1 MRMRLLVADRG
12 AGEPISLGASL
23 AAGKKVG
30 PDVTKFLAD
39 DHRTVLGWFDWYELA
54 KDQGVRRD
62 LARRICAALHAHM
75 AGEEDYLY
83 PAAKR
88 HTGDRGLV
96 ERSLREHDAAKQLM
110 SQIEN
115 ARGADGEHPEL
126 VRTLR
131 QEIETHVQEEENELF
146 PALRASSM
154 DLYAVGRAVVAR
166 RAEYLFSRA
175 DKSNG
180 GLKEIPDMDIS
191 QDEARH
197 FFIANLKNIHAAAR
211 DGRDMVK
218 TQLERVEQY
227 PKLKQ
232 KLESHLVE
240 KNAQLERVER
250 ILEKYDER
258 PSKVKDTAMS
268 IAAALGSAA
277 TMPAK
282 DEILKNSLNML
293 ALATYEAASYETL
306 LLFGE
311 AAGDVEALP
320 ELQKCVSEER
330 GLASFIEEHLRST
343 GMRFLQLRSQG
354 AQASH

>member
-1 MRMRLLVADRG
+1 MRLMVADRG
-12 AGEPISLGASL
+12 MGEPISLGAAL

-30 PDVTKFLAD
+30 PDVTQFLAA
-39 DHRTVLGWFDWYELA
+39 DHRTVLGWFDWYEHTQDQALRRQLA
-54 KDQGVRRD
+54 
-62 LARRICAALHAHM
+62 ARICLALRAHM

-83 PAAKR
+83 PAAER
-88 HTGDRGLV
+88 HTGDRDLV
-96 ERSLREHDAAKQLM
+96 ERSVREHDGAKQLM
-110 SQIEN
+110 SQIES
-115 ARGADGEHPEL
+115 ARSADGEHPEL
-126 VRTLR
+126 MRRLR
-131 QEIETHVQEEENELF
+131 QEIETHVDEEENELF
-146 PALRASSM
+146 PAVRASTM
-154 DLYAVGRAVVAR
+154 DLYAVGRAGAAR
-166 RAEYLFSRA
+166 RAEYLFRRV
-175 DKSNG
+175 DRSNG
-180 GLKEIPDMDIS
+180 RLKEIPDMDIS

-197 FFIANLKNIHAAAR
+197 FFIVNLKNIHAAAR
-211 DGRDMVK
+211 DGRNMVE
-218 TQLERVEQY
+218 TQIERLEQY

-232 KLESHLVE
+232 KLESHLGE

-250 ILEKYDER
+250 ILDKYDEG
-258 PSKVKDTAMS
+258 PSKMKDAAMS

-320 ELQKCVSEER
+320 DLQKCVSEER

-343 GMRFLQLRSQG
+343 GMRFLQLRSEG

>member
-1 MRMRLLVADRG
+1 MVADRG
-12 AGEPISLGASL
+12 AGEPISLGAAL

-39 DHRTVLGWFDWYELA
+39 DHRTVLGWFDWYEHA
-54 KDQGVRRD
+54 QDQGVRRE
-62 LARRICAALHAHM
+62 LATRICMALRAHM
-75 AGEEDYLY
+75 AAEEDYLY
-83 PAAKR
+83 PAAER

-96 ERSLREHDAAKQLM
+96 EHSLREHEGAKQLI
-110 SQIEN
+110 SQIES
-115 ARGADGEHPEL
+115 ARTADGEHPEL
-126 VRTLR
+126 MRKLH
-131 QEIETHVQEEENELF
+131 QEIEAHVAEEENELF
-146 PALRASSM
+146 PAVRASSM
-154 DLYAVGRAVVAR
+154 DLYAIGRAVVAR

-180 GLKEIPDMDIS
+180 RLTEIPDMDIS

-197 FFIANLKNIHAAAR
+197 FFIVNLKNIHAAAR
-211 DGRDMVK
+211 DGRNMVE

-232 KLESHLVE
+232 KLRSHLGE

-250 ILEKYDER
+250 ILEKYDES
-258 PSKVKDTAMS
+258 PSKMKDAAMS

-306 LLFGE
+306 MLFGE

-343 GMRFLQLRSQG
+343 AVRFLQLRSEG